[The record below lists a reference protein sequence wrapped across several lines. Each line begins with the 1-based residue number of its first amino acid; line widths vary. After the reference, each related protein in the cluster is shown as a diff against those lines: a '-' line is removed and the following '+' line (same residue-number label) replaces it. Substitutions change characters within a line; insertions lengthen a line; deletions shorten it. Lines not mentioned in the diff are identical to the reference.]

1 MRCFKEFIKCLPHLM
16 KTDLDV
22 EVEIAGEDKICYGGH
37 QPGKKDTWGEWAK
50 RYIADAGLS
59 NRVRFL
65 GRLSYASYREWL
77 QRSWCHVYLTHPFVC
92 SWSLLESMACD
103 IRIVAS
109 NSPPVTEFCRSAEGV
124 ELVDNNNLLDIVG
137 AIRRALR
144 ASSQSL
150 GSTAQ
155 PLRWNALGNLSL
167 EASITQW
174 NRVTGLDLNTRD

>member
-1 MRCFKEFIKCLPHLM
+1 MRGDYDGVDIDYFQDRATMPNQTPLVTYGTRGMEPMRCFKEFIKCLPHLM

-109 NSPPVTEFCRSAEGV
+109 NSPPVTEFCRQQRG
-124 ELVDNNNLLDIVG
+124 
-137 AIRRALR
+137 RAC
-144 ASSQSL
+144 
-150 GSTAQ
+150 
-155 PLRWNALGNLSL
+155 
-167 EASITQW
+167 
-174 NRVTGLDLNTRD
+174 